1 MDTPTAT
8 FIALLILAAVCALA
22 WLAPSWWSARRRR
35 RLQRQVF
42 PAAWRKIL
50 RRRVP
55 LVQRLPADL
64 QLQLKKHMQV
74 FIAEKAFLGCAGLE
88 VTEEMRVVV
97 AAQACLLLLNRPTGY
112 YRQLRQILLYP
123 GAFAVQR
130 VTTDGAGVQQEQRH
144 ALSGESWSQGRVILS
159 WQDTLEGAAVADDG
173 RNVVIHEFAH
183 QLDQENGP
191 ANGAPLRPRSAQ
203 PQRWSQVFHAAY
215 ARLQAQARMGEPGL
229 LNHYGAQDPA
239 EFFAVVSEVFF
250 EQAAELAAYD
260 PALYRELCG
269 YYRVDP
275 AGW

>member
-8 FIALLILAAVCALA
+8 FIALLILVLVCALG
-22 WLAPSWWSARRRR
+22 WSAPRWWVARRRR
-35 RLQRQVF
+35 RLQQVAF
-42 PAAWRKIL
+42 PAVWRKIL

-55 LVQRLPADL
+55 MLRRLPADL

-74 FIAEKAFLGCAGLE
+74 FIAEKAFLGCAGLQI
-88 VTEEMRVVV
+88 TEEMRVVI
-97 AAQACLLLLNRPTGY
+97 AAQACLLLLNRPQGY
-112 YRQLRQILLYP
+112 YRKLRQILVYP

-130 VTTDGAGVQQEQRH
+130 ASTDGNGVQQEQRH
-144 ALSGESWSQGRVILS
+144 ALAGESWSQGQVILS
-159 WQDTLEGAAVADDG
+159 WQDSLEGAATPDDG

-183 QLDQENGP
+183 QLDQEKGT
-191 ANGAPLRPRSAQ
+191 ANGAPARSRRAD
-203 PQRWSQVFHAAY
+203 PKRWSQVFHAAY
-215 ARLQAQARMGEPGL
+215 AKLRRQAHVGEPGL

-250 EQAAELAAYD
+250 EQATELAEYD

-275 AGW
+275 ANW